1 MKRIL
6 SKNLLLIMA
15 VSVLSVA
22 FILGRDVL
30 DAQAGEE
37 DTIVKGVYVEGM
49 DMSGLTEAA
58 AQAKLESYVYGILE
72 DNSLLTMVY
81 DDVADVEISPA
92 VLGAQWSN
100 TDLVSELMSLGKEGH
115 VVDRYKYRKELERN
129 PVYYEVDITFDEAAV
144 AAYMEAEMTQYDK
157 EMVNL
162 SLVRKDNAFQV
173 IDGVTGYELNVEA
186 SARNIADFLNNE
198 WDYTD
203 AVLRLQVDVIEP
215 KGTVEELSQVQ
226 DVIGTFTSS
235 FVGGTAEK
243 VANIS
248 NGARLIDGI
257 TIYPDEDF
265 SFDAYCAPYTIA
277 NGYAMGKSYSGGKL
291 VDDVGGGICQVSSTL
306 YNAVLRA
313 ELEVTMRYNHSM
325 IVGYVPISSDATL
338 AESAGKDFR
347 FKNNLDIPI
356 YIEAYV
362 TRDHQLVVNVY
373 GKETRPSNRT
383 VEYISET
390 LEVIN
395 PGPDVINIDGT
406 KPVGEIIVSSAYT
419 GYKSKLW
426 KVVKVNGVEQSREQV
441 NSSNYKAVARMATVG
456 MATTDPV
463 VLETMNA
470 AVATG
475 NIDHVKNVI
484 ASIINP
490 PVAQ

>member
-1 MKRIL
+1 MKKFL
-6 SKNLLLIMA
+6 SKKILLGIA
-15 VSVLSVA
+15 VSVLGAV
-22 FILGRDVL
+22 FIWGKGAL
-30 DAQAGEE
+30 DAQAYSE
-37 DTIVKGVYVEGM
+37 DTIVNGVYVEGM

-72 DNSLLTMVY
+72 DNTLLTVAY
-81 DDVADVEISPA
+81 DDVAEMQISPA
-92 VLGAQWSN
+92 VLGARWDN
-100 TDLVSELMSLGKEGH
+100 TDLVSELMSLGKDGH
-115 VVDRYKYRKELERN
+115 VVERYKYRKELERN
-129 PVYYEVDITFDEAAV
+129 PVYYEIDITFDEPTI
-144 AAYMEAEMTQYDK
+144 AAYIESEMTRYNK

-162 SLVRKDNAFQV
+162 SLVRKDNTFQV
-173 IDGVTGYELNVEA
+173 IDGATGYEVNVED
-186 SARNIADFLNNE
+186 SAGNIIDYLNNE
-198 WDYTD
+198 WDYSD
-203 AVLRLQVDVIEP
+203 AVLNLQVDVTQP

-226 DVIGTFTSS
+226 DLIGTFTSS
-235 FVGGTAEK
+235 FAGGTAEK

-265 SFDAYCAPYTIA
+265 SFDAYCAPYTIG

-347 FKNNLDIPI
+347 FRNNLDIPI
-356 YIEAYV
+356 YIEAYI
-362 TRDHQLVVNVY
+362 TRDNTLVVNVY
-373 GKETRPSNRT
+373 GKETRPANRT

-406 KPVGEIIVSSAYT
+406 KPVGEMIVSSAYT

-456 MATTDPV
+456 MATADPV
-463 VLETMNA
+463 VAEIMNA

-484 ASIINP
+484 ASILNP
-490 PVAQ
+490 PAAE